1 MTILYTCTN
10 TNLKTVKLVA
20 KASNIILSKNKETTI
35 SKVVLFSSLE
45 NSTNDILDK
54 HFAIYENF
62 LGKEIRIEK
71 VPLDKKGLCKAKDFL
86 EVFSNQYNKF
96 VDLTNGQKATTSQLY
111 HVASL
116 LKIDS
121 IYYISLLCSP
131 KEMPESPVM
140 GKHYEYLKLPPMTD
154 ISDLTSLTYFDLI
167 FYMEEI
173 ENIFEKVPKHSF
185 LAEVSNDLR
194 KSVSSFFKG
203 DSYRSAIS
211 DATTST
217 ERLINDLIDFLQSYA
232 PAKKFSQE
240 FEIKFNQQK
249 DPLGAISYFFRKYS
263 EIVRKKEYKVYF
275 DENLESIST
284 LHGLLSSLRMFRNI
298 SAHSAMSHH
307 TFRAHEV
314 RICINIALES
324 FRCVKASREFWKK
337 LLAK

>member
-20 KASNIILSKNKETTI
+20 NASNLIFSKSEDTKI
-35 SKVVLFSSLE
+35 SKVVLFSSPE
-45 NSTNDILDK
+45 NSNYIL
-54 HFAIYENF
+54 FQNWEIYQKI
-62 LGKEIRIEK
+62 LGEEIRIER
-71 VPLDKKGLCKAKDFL
+71 VPLDEKGLCKTANFV
-86 EVFSNQYNKF
+86 EVFNNSYNKCL
-96 VDLTNGQKATTSQLY
+96 DLTNGQKATTSQLY

-121 IYYISLLCSP
+121 IYYTSLLLSP
-131 KEMPESPVM
+131 KELPDNPVM
-140 GKHYEYLKLPPMTD
+140 GKHYEYLKLPPLTNV
-154 ISDLTSLTYFDLI
+154 SDLTSLTYFDLI

-173 ENIFEKVPKHSF
+173 ENIFWEVPENSF
-185 LAEVSNDLR
+185 LSEVSNDLR

-217 ERLINDLIDFLQSYA
+217 ERLINDLIEFLQNYL
-232 PAKKFSQE
+232 PAQQFSQE
-240 FEIKFNQQK
+240 FGIKFKQK
-249 DPLGAISYFFRKYS
+249 DPLGIISYFFRTYS
-263 EIVRKKEYKVYF
+263 QNVVTKQDKYF
-275 DENLESIST
+275 DENLASIST

-307 TFRAHEV
+307 KFRAHEV

-324 FRCVKASREFWKK
+324 FRCVKASQEFWKK